1 MKRAQGQVA
10 LVTGA
15 ASGIGLGIA
24 ARFAEEGAQ
33 VAILDIDASSGER
46 TAAELR
52 QRGARARFFHTDVA
66 SEEQVR
72 SAVQSVADE
81 FGGIDCVVNNAGIN
95 IVKGIEESSG
105 EEWDH
110 IMAVNVKSIFLVTK
124 YALPHLK
131 KSTLRSVVNIGSVSS
146 FVGQANTP
154 AYVAS
159 KGAVAML
166 SKSLALDLARHGIRV
181 NCVCPGITDTPM
193 LRFHVNQSRDPEQ
206 TLRERTNRVPLGR
219 LLTGADIAEA
229 VLFLCLSEAS
239 AITGTTL
246 LVDGGYL
253 AAAEWSNAS

>member
-1 MKRAQGQVA
+1 M
-10 LVTGA
+10 
-15 ASGIGLGIA
+15 GIA
-24 ARFAEEGAQ
+24 TRFAEEGGQ
-33 VAILDIDASSGER
+33 VAMLDIDRSGGEL
-46 TAAELR
+46 TACKLR
-52 QRGARARFFHTDVA
+52 GRGARVQFYQTDVA
-66 SEEQVR
+66 SEEHVR
-72 SAVQSVADE
+72 SAVQSVADT

-95 IVKGIEESSG
+95 IVKGIEESSA
-105 EEWDH
+105 EEWDR

-124 YALPHLK
+124 YSLPYLK
-131 KSTLRSVVNIGSVSS
+131 KSTLPSVVNIGSVSS

-166 SKSLALDLARHGIRV
+166 SKSLALDLARYGIRV

-206 TLRERTNRVPLGR
+206 TLQERTNRVPLGR
-219 LLTGADIAEA
+219 LLTGTDIAEA
-229 VLFLCLSEAS
+229 VLFLCSSEAS

-253 AAAEWSNAS
+253 AAAEWSNAYSVG